1 MKNNSDYIE
10 MINNKPFEWKQAF
23 IEMGKASEGATQEQ
37 IMQVVGVLKN
47 LIKNKAD

>member
-37 IMQVVGVLKN
+37 ILYVVGVLKS
-47 LIKNKAD
+47 LMKNETN

>member
-1 MKNNSDYIE
+1 MKNDNDYIKR
-10 MINNKPFEWKQAF
+10 INNKPLEWKQAF
-23 IEMGKASEGATQEQ
+23 IEMGKASESATQEQ